1 MQYLLFAGYNYY
13 PGGGMND
20 FVEEFSTV
28 EDAKRHAANV
38 SDSYGSE
45 YDWWHIYD
53 AHTGLV
59 YYHEDFDDEDED
71 LTEEQNGL

>member
-20 FVEEFSTV
+20 YIDEFDDL
-28 EDAKRHAANV
+28 EDAKQRGANV
-38 SDSYGSE
+38 SDSYGTE

-53 AHTGLV
+53 THTGLV
-59 YYHEDFDDEDED
+59 YYDEDFD
-71 LTEEQNGL
+71 LTEEENGL